1 MFRYDFFEDFFLFT
15 IKMLNTALCADK
27 LVGRATAAMFSDQ
40 TLMELLI
47 DPSHSSF
54 RDVNMTKDGDFK
66 DKCEWEGVVC
76 SEFGEVTEIQ
86 WGRKDWVKKELNLDK
101 LPRNLIKFAISNFGP
116 STPSVG
122 TVTVAT
128 LPPNLEML
136 QLRDNAFHGEFDF
149 EALPRSMIN
158 VNLFRNDF
166 HGSANLAALPPA
178 LQRLNLMRNKVAGS
192 ADLCYLPQAI
202 VMLCLTENE
211 FFGTIDLGA
220 LPDSLCYLYL
230 DENAFEGSVLLDSLP
245 AGLVDLDLRRNRLSG
260 TIRVEFLPKEMYS
273 FDVTGNAEF
282 TYIGPEE
289 VPEWIQR

>member
-1 MFRYDFFEDFFLFT
+1 
-15 IKMLNTALCADK
+15 MLNISLCADNF
-27 LVGRATAAMFSDQ
+27 VGRATAAMFSDQ
-40 TLMELLI
+40 TLMEMLV

-54 RDVNMTKDGDFK
+54 RDVNMTTDGDFK
-66 DKCEWEGVVC
+66 DKCTWEGVVC
-76 SEFGEVTEIQ
+76 NEIGEVTEIQ
-86 WGRKDWVKKELNLDK
+86 WRRKDWVKKELNLDM
-101 LPRNLIKFAISNFGP
+101 LPRNLSEFAINNFGP

-122 TVTVAT
+122 TVTVAS
-128 LPPNLEML
+128 LPPNLVYFL
-136 QLRDNAFHGEFDF
+136 LRDNAFHGEFEF

-158 VNLFRNDF
+158 VNLLGNDF

-178 LQRLNLMRNKVAGS
+178 LQRLNLMRNKFSGS
-192 ADLCYLPQAI
+192 VDLCHLPQEI

-211 FFGTIDLGA
+211 FSGTIHLGA
-220 LPDSLCYLYL
+220 LPDSLCELYL

-273 FDVTGNAEF
+273 LDVRGNAEF